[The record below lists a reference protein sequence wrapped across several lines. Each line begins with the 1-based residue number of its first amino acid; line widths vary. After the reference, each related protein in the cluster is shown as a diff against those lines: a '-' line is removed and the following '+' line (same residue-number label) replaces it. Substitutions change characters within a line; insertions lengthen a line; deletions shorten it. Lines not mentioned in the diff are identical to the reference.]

1 MPLGTNTTIAYV
13 SPPLECVICIQSSK
27 QELKNSDVVV
37 ETPKEISPLVI
48 VPNVH
53 LRQVSDV
60 STMMPP
66 SKKTNLPTPTS
77 YVEELWESLNVKK
90 SPLGIVDAE
99 KVDKMGARAKHVEDL
114 GARSCNNVENKD
126 LATMD
131 VNVFYG
137 EGNEKGRKRLKKIG
151 IKALAAYA
159 TKQGR

>member
-27 QELKNSDVVV
+27 QELKNSNVVV

-60 STMMPP
+60 STVMPP

-90 SPLGIVDAE
+90 SPLGIVDAK
-99 KVDKMGARAKHVEDL
+99 KVDKMGEGQNMWKIWVQGH
-114 GARSCNNVENKD
+114 
-126 LATMD
+126 ATMWKTKIFLLWMLMSSMAKAMKRD
-131 VNVFYG
+131 G
-137 EGNEKGRKRLKKIG
+137 KG
-151 IKALAAYA
+151 
-159 TKQGR
+159 